1 MGEDSE
7 RKGAEDEGRGRGG
20 GRGVKVL
27 PHSDEDNMSAGCLV
41 PGNEGTSL
49 VHHGGEVGWRRAG
62 SQERAVVI
70 LEGTGT
76 DVRRCH
82 RQPAPYL
89 ARTRLEPT

>member
-1 MGEDSE
+1 M
-7 RKGAEDEGRGRGG
+7 
-20 GRGVKVL
+20 L

-49 VHHGGEVGWRRAG
+49 VHHGGEVGGRRAG

-76 DVRRCH
+76 DVRRILH
-82 RQPAPYL
+82 RHHQPAPHL